1 MSHKQI
7 ALNGA
12 EGSASDEAALLG
24 DSMRSQLAGL
34 SRGES

>member
-1 MSHKQI
+1 MTHTYGAHS
-7 ALNGA
+7 GA

-24 DSMRSQLAGL
+24 DQMLSHARGW

>member
-1 MSHKQI
+1 MTHQQI

-24 DSMRSQLAGL
+24 DVVWSQLAVV
-34 SRGES
+34 SRGDS